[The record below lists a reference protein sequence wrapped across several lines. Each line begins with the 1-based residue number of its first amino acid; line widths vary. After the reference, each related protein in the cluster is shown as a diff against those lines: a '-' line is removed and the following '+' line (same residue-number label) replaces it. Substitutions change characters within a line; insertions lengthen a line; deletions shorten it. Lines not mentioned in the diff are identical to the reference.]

1 MSVTQLSWIVQ
12 IHGHSTIQW
21 SSSRDVH
28 VYILHRERLIPHGKI
43 WLMIA
48 ATFPLLW
55 QIPYLTHLLPCW
67 QAYLFECS
75 KKKNW
80 SMKQSSHACKELFCC
95 CWIYHVHTS
104 SNVFFFQKK
113 LKSSTQRFIF
123 SWCRLLW
130 YVVFSSGSKRQ
141 RDVVFA
147 RKYEQS
153 HGLSIIKAQ

>member
-12 IHGHSTIQW
+12 IHGHTTIQW

-80 SMKQSSHACKELFCC
+80 SMKQSSQACKELFCC

-104 SNVFFFQKK
+104 SNVFFFKKSQKVQLNGLYLVDVDCCGMSYLVVAASGK
-113 LKSSTQRFIF
+113 EMSF
-123 SWCRLLW
+123 LLANMSR
-130 YVVFSSGSKRQ
+130 VM
-141 RDVVFA
+141 A
-147 RKYEQS
+147 
-153 HGLSIIKAQ
+153 